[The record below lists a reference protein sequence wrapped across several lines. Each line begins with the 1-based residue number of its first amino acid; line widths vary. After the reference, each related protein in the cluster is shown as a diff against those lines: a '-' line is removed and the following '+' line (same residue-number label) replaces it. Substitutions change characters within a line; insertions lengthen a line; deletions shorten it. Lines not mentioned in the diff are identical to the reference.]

1 MFYEGGN
8 KILTMLEQKRIPL
21 GIQCFTGSTA
31 LVEVMG
37 ATGFD
42 FVMFDAEHSGNDAR
56 SMEDLVRAA
65 TLAGM
70 ASYIRVP
77 DPHNETDVSRA
88 LESGA
93 EGLVLPEIHSVDDIH
108 AAARAAWSAGP
119 SSSSPVPLAPNQRT
133 FSGPL

>member
-42 FVMFDAEHSGNDAR
+42 FAMFNAEHSANDAR
-56 SMEDLVRAA
+56 AMDELGRTV

-70 ASYIRVP
+70 ASYVRVP
-77 DPHNETDVSRA
+77 DPHNATDVRRA
-88 LESGA
+88 LEAGA
-93 EGLVLPEIHSVDDIH
+93 EGLVLPEVHSVDDIN
-108 AAARAAWSAGP
+108 AAAKAAYFPPKGERGICP
-119 SSSSPVPLAPNQRT
+119 STRLVNYSRPQ
-133 FSGPL
+133 